1 MLKILPDML
10 NIEYLRESLSILPE
24 FADTDAQVLASD
36 GYDGVLSILANIR
49 GAGFPCVVLE
59 DRSSGELGCRPG
71 GIDSYSLV
79 LWVMDAKARD
89 EQENVI
95 YARTFEL
102 MKRIVRLLVHDK
114 DKHFPGLDVTSM
126 PYNRRQG
133 GTGCYGYEV
142 VLTFFDNVDLSY
154 E

>member
-1 MLKILPDML
+1 ML
-10 NIEYLRESLSILPE
+10 NVDYLRKALAALPE
-24 FADTDAQVLASD
+24 FTDTDAQVFASD

-79 LWVMDAKARD
+79 LWVMDAKGRD
-89 EQENVI
+89 EQESTV
-95 YARTFEL
+95 YARAFSL
-102 MKRIVRLLVHDK
+102 MKSIVRLLVHDSRE
-114 DKHFPGLDVTSM
+114 HFPGMDVTSM

-133 GTGCYGYEV
+133 GPGCYGYEV
-142 VLTFFDNVDLSY
+142 MITFFDDIDLSY
-154 E
+154 ER